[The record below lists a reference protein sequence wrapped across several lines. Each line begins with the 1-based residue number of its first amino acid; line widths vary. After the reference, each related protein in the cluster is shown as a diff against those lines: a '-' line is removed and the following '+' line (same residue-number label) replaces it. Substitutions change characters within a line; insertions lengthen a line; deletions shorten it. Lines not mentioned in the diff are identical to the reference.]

1 MTITKLAWRD
11 LVPDTDSYQEIF
23 AQPHVTDDTDTLLSD
38 TQPRLQFALEQLL
51 QHWATSSFMLV
62 KAPEELEYLNL
73 IATAAR
79 TLHADADKLTG
90 GITMYPATLFV
101 TAQQRKQTTTL
112 RR

>member
-1 MTITKLAWRD
+1 
-11 LVPDTDSYQEIF
+11 
-23 AQPHVTDDTDTLLSD
+23 D

-90 GITMYPATLFV
+90 GHYDVSGHTIRYRAAEKADDNFATLTQV
-101 TAQQRKQTTTL
+101 VNADW
-112 RR
+112 